1 MIRLITIDLDDTLW
15 ECEPVILRAEQAV
28 YDWLAAHCPRITS
41 RYTVT
46 QMRERRIGMRSEDPR
61 LTYDFSALRRASIA
75 WHAREA
81 GYREEEIVEAALEVF
96 LAARNQVQL
105 FDDVRPALRILRRH
119 YILAALTN
127 GNADVE
133 RIGLSD
139 LFHFSL
145 CPAAVGAA
153 KPDPA
158 MFLTACDRAGVPHTE
173 AAHVGD
179 SPEQDMDGARAAG
192 LRCIWMNRSGLSWTH
207 DGVTPDAE
215 IRALHELRPLLEHW
229 RTGDIEQPSMPSRRR
244 AGHGDEAD
252 L

>member
-15 ECEPVILRAEQAV
+15 ACEPVILRAEQAV
-28 YDWLAAHCPRITS
+28 FDWLAAHFPRITN

-46 QMRERRIGMRSEDPR
+46 QMRERRMAMRGEDPR
-61 LTYDFSALRRASIA
+61 LHYDFSALRRASIA

-81 GYREEEIVEAALEVF
+81 GYREEDVVEAALEVF
-96 LAARNQVQL
+96 LQARNQVQL
-105 FDDVRPALRILRRH
+105 YEDVRPALSALRRR
-119 YILAALTN
+119 YILGALTN

-153 KPDPA
+153 KPDRA
-158 MFLTACDRAGVPHTE
+158 MFVAACEYTDVPMS
-173 AAHVGD
+173 AAVHVGD

-192 LRCIWMNRSGLSWTH
+192 MRCVWMNRAGLAWTH
-207 DGVTPDAE
+207 SSAAPDAE
-215 IRALHELRPLLEHW
+215 IGALHELGPVLARWHGRA
-229 RTGDIEQPSMPSRRR
+229 RTTPAP
-244 AGHGDEAD
+244 
-252 L
+252 

>member
-1 MIRLITIDLDDTLW
+1 MARYTGATESGKCALIRLITIDLDDTLW

-28 YDWLAAHCPRITS
+28 YDWLAKYYPRITS

-46 QMRERRIGMRSEDPR
+46 LMRERRIAMGGEDPR
-61 LTYDFSALRRASIA
+61 LRYDFSALRRASIA

-81 GYREEEIVEAALEVF
+81 GYPEEELVEAALEVF

-105 FDDVRPALRILRRH
+105 YDDVRPALGLLRRH
-119 YILAALTN
+119 YTLAALTN
-127 GNADVE
+127 GNADLE

-145 CPAAVGAA
+145 SPAAVGAA

-158 MFLTACDRAGVPHTE
+158 MFLTACARAGVPHAA

-192 LRCIWMNRSGLSWTH
+192 LRCIWMNRSGLNWTH
-207 DGVTPDAE
+207 DSVAPDAE
-215 IRALHELRPLLEHW
+215 ISALHELGPLLARW
-229 RTGDIEQPSMPSRRR
+229 RAQAS
-244 AGHGDEAD
+244 
-252 L
+252 